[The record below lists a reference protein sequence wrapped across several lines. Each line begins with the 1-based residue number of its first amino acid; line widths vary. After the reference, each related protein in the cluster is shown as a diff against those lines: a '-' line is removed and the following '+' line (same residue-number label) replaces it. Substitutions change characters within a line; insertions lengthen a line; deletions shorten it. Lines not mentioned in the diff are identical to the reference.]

1 MDETELV
8 EVLQSYKDAIGLL
21 EEKFNAF
28 SEEIGHVREELQTR
42 IESLEDTVINGI
54 INPAHEAA
62 EKAAY
67 DRDLE
72 DFKGRYSEKIGPYLD
87 KIKAVEGDDF
97 DIYKTAFDGYKT
109 YKDENGENALEEAG
123 YIDELL
129 SGIASQ
135 LDKVKELINAE
146 NVEVSQDE
154 AGNTEL
160 KADGE
165 TVAEGEP
172 AEEAAEEPTEEPL
185 GEPAELSED
194 EMKKLEEE
202 MKAEGL
208 V

>member
-1 MDETELV
+1 MVT
-8 EVLQSYKDAIGLL
+8 
-21 EEKFNAF
+21 
-28 SEEIGHVREELQTR
+28 
-42 IESLEDTVINGI
+42 EDTVINGI

-72 DFKGRYSEKIGPYLD
+72 DFKGRYSEKIDPYLD

-97 DIYKTAFDGYKT
+97 DIYKTAFDGYKE
-109 YKDENGENALEEAG
+109 YKDANGEKALDEVG
-123 YIDELL
+123 YVDELL

-146 NVEVSQDE
+146 NVEVKQDE
-154 AGNTEL
+154 DGNTEIV
-160 KADGE
+160 ADGE
-165 TVAEGEP
+165 TVAEGEKTETP
-172 AEEAAEEPTEEPL
+172 EDTTEEPL
-185 GEPAELSED
+185 GEPAELSDD

>member
-28 SEEIGHVREELQTR
+28 SEEIGHVREELQAR

-72 DFKGRYSEKIGPYLD
+72 DFKGRYSEKIDPYLD

-97 DIYKTAFDGYKT
+97 DIYKTAFDGYKE
-109 YKDENGENALEEAG
+109 YKDANGDKALDEVG
-123 YIDELL
+123 YVDELL

-146 NVEVSQDE
+146 NVEVKQDE
-154 AGNTEL
+154 DGNTEL

-165 TVAEGEP
+165 TVAE
-172 AEEAAEEPTEEPL
+172 EEKTETPEDTTEEPL
-185 GEPAELSED
+185 GEPAELSDD

>member
-1 MDETELV
+1 MDENELV

-28 SEEIGHVREELQTR
+28 SEEIGHVREELQAR

-54 INPAHEAA
+54 IKPAHEAA

-72 DFKGRYSEKIGPYLD
+72 DFKGRYSEKINPYLD

-97 DIYKTAFDGYKT
+97 DIFKTAFDGYKE
-109 YKDENGENALEEAG
+109 YKDANGDKALDEVG
-123 YIDELL
+123 YVDELL
-129 SGIASQ
+129 AGIASQ

-146 NVEVSQDE
+146 NVEVKQDE
-154 AGNTEL
+154 DGNTEL

-165 TVAEGEP
+165 TVAEETVEEKTEEI
-172 AEEAAEEPTEEPL
+172 AEEEPL

>member
-28 SEEIGHVREELQTR
+28 SEEIGHVREELQAR

-72 DFKGRYSEKIGPYLD
+72 DFKGRYSEKIDPYLD

-97 DIYKTAFDGYKT
+97 DIYKTAFDGYKE
-109 YKDENGENALEEAG
+109 YKDANGDKALDEVG
-123 YIDELL
+123 YVDELL

-146 NVEVSQDE
+146 NVEVKQDE
-154 AGNTEL
+154 DGNTEL

-165 TVAEGEP
+165 TVAE
-172 AEEAAEEPTEEPL
+172 EEKTETPEDTTEEPL

>member
-1 MDETELV
+1 MDENELV

-54 INPAHEAA
+54 IKPAHEAA

-72 DFKGRYSEKIGPYLD
+72 DFKGRYSEKINPYLD

-97 DIYKTAFDGYKT
+97 DIFKTAFDGYKE
-109 YKDENGENALEEAG
+109 YKDANGDKALDEVG
-123 YIDELL
+123 YVDELL
-129 SGIASQ
+129 AGIASQ

-146 NVEVSQDE
+146 NVEVKQDE
-154 AGNTEL
+154 DGNTEL

-165 TVAEGEP
+165 TVAEETVEEKTEEI
-172 AEEAAEEPTEEPL
+172 AEEEPL

>member
-1 MDETELV
+1 MDENELV

-28 SEEIGHVREELQTR
+28 SEEIGHVREELQAR

-72 DFKGRYSEKIGPYLD
+72 DFKGRYSEKINPYLD

-97 DIYKTAFDGYKT
+97 DIFKTAFDGYKE
-109 YKDENGENALEEAG
+109 YKDANGDKALDEVE
-123 YIDELL
+123 YVDELL
-129 SGIASQ
+129 AGIASQ

-146 NVEVSQDE
+146 NVEVKQDE
-154 AGNTEL
+154 DGNTEL

-165 TVAEGEP
+165 TVAEGEKTKTP
-172 AEEAAEEPTEEPL
+172 EDTTEEPL

-194 EMKKLEEE
+194 EMKKLEDE

>member
-28 SEEIGHVREELQTR
+28 SEEIGHVREELQAR

-72 DFKGRYSEKIGPYLD
+72 DFKGRYSEKIDPYLD

-97 DIYKTAFDGYKT
+97 DIYKTAFDGYKE
-109 YKDENGENALEEAG
+109 YKDANGDKALDEVG
-123 YIDELL
+123 YVDELL

-146 NVEVSQDE
+146 EVEVKQDE
-154 AGNTEL
+154 NGNTEI

-165 TVAEGEP
+165 TVAEGEKTETP
-172 AEEAAEEPTEEPL
+172 EDTTEEPL

>member
-1 MDETELV
+1 MDENELI

-28 SEEIGHVREELQTR
+28 SEEIGHVREELQSR

-72 DFKGRYSEKIGPYLD
+72 EFKGRYSEKIDPYLD

-97 DIYKTAFDGYKT
+97 DIYKTAFDGYKD
-109 YKDENGENALEEAG
+109 YKDKNGENALEEDG
-123 YIDELL
+123 YIDEMLA
-129 SGIASQ
+129 GITEQ
-135 LDKVKELINAE
+135 LAKVKELINADE
-146 NVEVSQDE
+146 VKAEVDEKGNVEI
-154 AGNTEL
+154 

-165 TVAEGEP
+165 TVAEEVVEK
-172 AEEAAEEPTEEPL
+172 ATEDTTEEPL
-185 GEPAELSED
+185 GEPAELSDED
-194 EMKKLEEE
+194 MKKLEEE

>member
-1 MDETELV
+1 MDENELV

-28 SEEIGHVREELQTR
+28 SEEIGHVREELQAR

-72 DFKGRYSEKIGPYLD
+72 DFKGRYSEKIDPYLD

-97 DIYKTAFDGYKT
+97 DIFKTAFDGYRE
-109 YKDENGENALEEAG
+109 YKDANGDKALDEVG
-123 YIDELL
+123 YVDELL

-146 NVEVSQDE
+146 NVEVKQDKD
-154 AGNTEL
+154 GNTEL

-165 TVAEGEP
+165 TVAEGEKTETP
-172 AEEAAEEPTEEPL
+172 EDTTEEPL

>member
-28 SEEIGHVREELQTR
+28 SEEIGHVREELQAR

-72 DFKGRYSEKIGPYLD
+72 DFKGRYSEKIDPYLD

-97 DIYKTAFDGYKT
+97 DIFKTAFDGYKE
-109 YKDENGENALEEAG
+109 YKDANGDKALDEVG
-123 YIDELL
+123 YVDELL

-146 NVEVSQDE
+146 NVEVKQDE
-154 AGNTEL
+154 DGNTEL

-165 TVAEGEP
+165 TVAE
-172 AEEAAEEPTEEPL
+172 EEKTETPEDTTEEPL

>member
-1 MDETELV
+1 MDENELV

-62 EKAAY
+62 EQAAY

-72 DFKGRYSEKIGPYLD
+72 DFKGRYSEKVDPYLD

-97 DIYKTAFDGYKT
+97 DIYKTAFDGYKE
-109 YKDENGENALEEAG
+109 YKDANGDKALDEAG

-129 SGIASQ
+129 AGIASQ

-146 NVEVSQDE
+146 EVEVKQDE
-154 AGNTEL
+154 NGNTEI

-165 TVAEGEP
+165 TVAEGEKTETP
-172 AEEAAEEPTEEPL
+172 EDTTEEPL

>member
-1 MDETELV
+1 MDENELV

-28 SEEIGHVREELQTR
+28 SEEIGHVREELQAR

-72 DFKGRYSEKIGPYLD
+72 DFKGRYSEKIDPYLD

-97 DIYKTAFDGYKT
+97 DIYKTAFDGYKE
-109 YKDENGENALEEAG
+109 YKDANGDKALDEVG
-123 YIDELL
+123 YVDELL

-146 NVEVSQDE
+146 NVEVKQDE
-154 AGNTEL
+154 DGNTEIV
-160 KADGE
+160 ADGE
-165 TVAEGEP
+165 TVAEGEKTETP
-172 AEEAAEEPTEEPL
+172 EDTTEEPL

>member
-1 MDETELV
+1 MDENELV

-28 SEEIGHVREELQTR
+28 SEEIGHVREELQAR

-72 DFKGRYSEKIGPYLD
+72 DFKGRYAEKIDPYLD

-97 DIYKTAFDGYKT
+97 DIYKTAFDGYKE
-109 YKDENGENALEEAG
+109 YKDANGEKALDEVG
-123 YIDELL
+123 YVDELL

-146 NVEVSQDE
+146 NVEVKQDKD
-154 AGNTEL
+154 GNTEL

-165 TVAEGEP
+165 TVAEGEKTETP
-172 AEEAAEEPTEEPL
+172 EDTTEEPL

>member
-54 INPAHEAA
+54 IEPAKAAA
-62 EKAAY
+62 EQSAY

-72 DFKGRYSEKIGPYLD
+72 AFKGRYSEKIDPYLE

-97 DIYKTAFDGYKT
+97 DIYKTAFDGYKA
-109 YKDENGENALEEAG
+109 YKDENQEKALEEEG
-123 YIDELL
+123 YIDQLL
-129 SGIASQ
+129 AGIAEQ

-146 NVEVSQDE
+146 NVDVAVDE
-154 AGNTEL
+154 KGNVEM

-165 TVAEGEP
+165 TVAKETVEK
-172 AEEAAEEPTEEPL
+172 TEDAVDEPL
-185 GEPAELSED
+185 GEPAELSDE

-208 V
+208 I

>member
-1 MDETELV
+1 MDENELV

-42 IESLEDTVINGI
+42 IDSLEDTVINGI

-72 DFKGRYSEKIGPYLD
+72 DFKGRYSEKIDPYLD

-97 DIYKTAFDGYKT
+97 DIYKTAFDGYKE
-109 YKDENGENALEEAG
+109 YKDANGDKALDEVG
-123 YIDELL
+123 YVDELL

-146 NVEVSQDE
+146 NVEVKQDE
-154 AGNTEL
+154 DGNTEIV
-160 KADGE
+160 ADGE
-165 TVAEGEP
+165 TVAEGEKTETP
-172 AEEAAEEPTEEPL
+172 EDTTEEPL

-194 EMKKLEEE
+194 EMKELEKE

>member
-28 SEEIGHVREELQTR
+28 SEEIGHVREELQAR

-72 DFKGRYSEKIGPYLD
+72 DFKGRYSEKIDPYLD

-97 DIYKTAFDGYKT
+97 DIYKTAFDGYKE
-109 YKDENGENALEEAG
+109 YKDANGDKALDEVG
-123 YIDELL
+123 YVDELL

-146 NVEVSQDE
+146 EVEVKQDE
-154 AGNTEL
+154 DGNTEL

-165 TVAEGEP
+165 TVAEGEKTETP
-172 AEEAAEEPTEEPL
+172 EDTTEEPL

>member
-28 SEEIGHVREELQTR
+28 SEEIGHVREELQAR

-72 DFKGRYSEKIGPYLD
+72 DFKGRYSEKIDPYLD

-97 DIYKTAFDGYKT
+97 DIYKTAFDGYKE
-109 YKDENGENALEEAG
+109 YKDANGDKALDEVG
-123 YIDELL
+123 YVDELL

-146 NVEVSQDE
+146 NVEVKQDKD
-154 AGNTEL
+154 GNTEL

-165 TVAEGEP
+165 TVAEGEKTETP
-172 AEEAAEEPTEEPL
+172 EDTTEEPL

>member
-28 SEEIGHVREELQTR
+28 SEEIGHVREELQAR

-72 DFKGRYSEKIGPYLD
+72 DFKGRYSEKIDPYLD

-97 DIYKTAFDGYKT
+97 DIFKTAFDGYKE
-109 YKDENGENALEEAG
+109 YKDANGDKALDEVG
-123 YIDELL
+123 YVDELL

-146 NVEVSQDE
+146 NVEVKQDE
-154 AGNTEL
+154 DGNTEL

-165 TVAEGEP
+165 TVAE
-172 AEEAAEEPTEEPL
+172 EEKTETPKDTTEEPL

>member
-1 MDETELV
+1 MDENELV

-54 INPAHEAA
+54 ITPAHEAA

-72 DFKGRYSEKIGPYLD
+72 DFKGRYSEKIDPYLD

-97 DIYKTAFDGYKT
+97 DIYKTAFDGYKE
-109 YKDENGENALEEAG
+109 YKDANGENALEEDG
-123 YIDELL
+123 YIDEMLA
-129 SGIASQ
+129 GITEQ
-135 LDKVKELINAE
+135 LAKVKELINADE
-146 NVEVSQDE
+146 VKAEVDEDGNVEI
-154 AGNTEL
+154 

-165 TVAEGEP
+165 TVV
-172 AEEAAEEPTEEPL
+172 EEVVEKATEDTTEEPL

-194 EMKKLEEE
+194 EMKKLEDE

>member
-1 MDETELV
+1 MDENELV

-28 SEEIGHVREELQTR
+28 SEEIGHVREELQAR

-72 DFKGRYSEKIGPYLD
+72 DFKGRYAEKIDPYLD

-97 DIYKTAFDGYKT
+97 DIYKTAFDGYKE
-109 YKDENGENALEEAG
+109 YKDANGDKALDEVG
-123 YIDELL
+123 YVDELL

-146 NVEVSQDE
+146 NVEVKQDKD
-154 AGNTEL
+154 GNTEL

-165 TVAEGEP
+165 TVAEGEKTETP
-172 AEEAAEEPTEEPL
+172 EDTTEEPL
-185 GEPAELSED
+185 GEPAELSDED
-194 EMKKLEEE
+194 MKKLEEE

>member
-28 SEEIGHVREELQTR
+28 SEEIGHVREELQAR

-72 DFKGRYSEKIGPYLD
+72 DFKGRYSEKIDPYLD

-109 YKDENGENALEEAG
+109 YKDENGEDALEEEG
-123 YIDELL
+123 YIDEMLA
-129 SGIASQ
+129 GITKQ
-135 LDKVKELINAE
+135 LEKVKELINADE
-146 NVEVSQDE
+146 VKAEVDEDGNVEI
-154 AGNTEL
+154 

-165 TVAEGEP
+165 TVAEEVV
-172 AEEAAEEPTEEPL
+172 EKSTEDTTEEPL
-185 GEPAELSED
+185 GEPAELSDE

>member
-28 SEEIGHVREELQTR
+28 SEEIGHVREELQAR
-42 IESLEDTVINGI
+42 IESLEDTVVNGI

-72 DFKGRYSEKIGPYLD
+72 DFKGRYSEKINPYLD

-97 DIYKTAFDGYKT
+97 DIFKTAFDGYKE
-109 YKDENGENALEEAG
+109 YKDANGDKALDEVG
-123 YIDELL
+123 YVDELL

-146 NVEVSQDE
+146 NVEVKQDE
-154 AGNTEL
+154 DGNTEL

-165 TVAEGEP
+165 TVAEGEKTETP
-172 AEEAAEEPTEEPL
+172 EDTTEEPL

>member
-1 MDETELV
+1 MDENELV

-28 SEEIGHVREELQTR
+28 SEEIGHVREELQAR

-72 DFKGRYSEKIGPYLD
+72 DFKGRYSEKIDPYLD

-97 DIYKTAFDGYKT
+97 DIFKTAFDGYRE
-109 YKDENGENALEEAG
+109 YKDANGDKALDEVG
-123 YIDELL
+123 YVDELL

-146 NVEVSQDE
+146 NVEVKQDE
-154 AGNTEL
+154 DGNTEL

-165 TVAEGEP
+165 TVAEGEKTETP
-172 AEEAAEEPTEEPL
+172 EDTTEEPL

>member
-1 MDETELV
+1 MDENELV

-28 SEEIGHVREELQTR
+28 SEEIGHVREELQAR

-72 DFKGRYSEKIGPYLD
+72 DFKGRYAEKIDPYLD

-97 DIYKTAFDGYKT
+97 DIYKTAFDGYKE
-109 YKDENGENALEEAG
+109 YKDANGDKALDEVG
-123 YIDELL
+123 YVDELL

-146 NVEVSQDE
+146 NVEVKQDE
-154 AGNTEL
+154 DGNTEIV
-160 KADGE
+160 ADGE
-165 TVAEGEP
+165 TVAEGEKTETP
-172 AEEAAEEPTEEPL
+172 EDTTEEPL

-194 EMKKLEEE
+194 EMKKLEDE

>member
-1 MDETELV
+1 MDENELV

-28 SEEIGHVREELQTR
+28 SEEIGHVREELQAR

-72 DFKGRYSEKIGPYLD
+72 DFKGRYSEKIDPYLD

-97 DIYKTAFDGYKT
+97 DIYKTAFDGYKE
-109 YKDENGENALEEAG
+109 YKDANGEKALDEDG
-123 YIDELL
+123 YIDEMLA
-129 SGIASQ
+129 GITEQ
-135 LDKVKELINAE
+135 LAKVKELINADE
-146 NVEVSQDE
+146 VKAEVDENGNVEI
-154 AGNTEL
+154 

-165 TVAEGEP
+165 TVSEKESV
-172 AEEAAEEPTEEPL
+172 EEKTEDTTEEPF

-208 V
+208 I

>member
-28 SEEIGHVREELQTR
+28 SEEIGHVREELQAR

-72 DFKGRYSEKIGPYLD
+72 DFKGRYSEKIDPYLD

-97 DIYKTAFDGYKT
+97 DIYKTAFDGYKE
-109 YKDENGENALEEAG
+109 YKDANGDKALDEVG
-123 YIDELL
+123 YVDELL

-146 NVEVSQDE
+146 NVEVKQDE
-154 AGNTEL
+154 DGNTEIV
-160 KADGE
+160 ADGE
-165 TVAEGEP
+165 TVAEGEKTETP
-172 AEEAAEEPTEEPL
+172 EDTTEEPL
-185 GEPAELSED
+185 GEPAELSDD

>member
-28 SEEIGHVREELQTR
+28 SEEIGHVREELQAR

-67 DRDLE
+67 DRDIE
-72 DFKGRYSEKIGPYLD
+72 DFKGRYSEKIDPYLD

-97 DIYKTAFDGYKT
+97 DIYKTAFDGYKE
-109 YKDENGENALEEAG
+109 YKDANGDKALDEVG
-123 YIDELL
+123 YVDELL

-146 NVEVSQDE
+146 EVEVKQDE
-154 AGNTEL
+154 NGNTEI

-165 TVAEGEP
+165 TVAEGEKTETP
-172 AEEAAEEPTEEPL
+172 EDTTEEPL

>member
-42 IESLEDTVINGI
+42 IDSLEDTVINGI

-72 DFKGRYSEKIGPYLD
+72 DFKGRYSEKIDPYLD

-97 DIYKTAFDGYKT
+97 DIYKTAFDGYKE
-109 YKDENGENALEEAG
+109 YKDANGEKALDEVG
-123 YIDELL
+123 YVDELL

-146 NVEVSQDE
+146 NVEVKQDE
-154 AGNTEL
+154 DGNTEL

-165 TVAEGEP
+165 TVAEGEKTETP
-172 AEEAAEEPTEEPL
+172 EDTTEEPL

>member
-21 EEKFNAF
+21 EEKFNAC
-28 SEEIGHVREELQTR
+28 SEEIGHVREELQAR

-72 DFKGRYSEKIGPYLD
+72 DFKGRYSEKIDPYLD

-97 DIYKTAFDGYKT
+97 DIFKTAFDGYKE
-109 YKDENGENALEEAG
+109 YKDANGDKALDEVG
-123 YIDELL
+123 YVDELL

-146 NVEVSQDE
+146 NVEVKQDE
-154 AGNTEL
+154 DGNTEL

-165 TVAEGEP
+165 TVAEGEKTETP
-172 AEEAAEEPTEEPL
+172 EDTTEEPL

>member
-1 MDETELV
+1 MDENELV

-28 SEEIGHVREELQTR
+28 SEEIGHVREELQAR

-72 DFKGRYSEKIGPYLD
+72 DFKGRYSEKIDPYLD

-97 DIYKTAFDGYKT
+97 DIYKTAFDGYKE
-109 YKDENGENALEEAG
+109 YKDANGDKALDEVG
-123 YIDELL
+123 YVDELL

-146 NVEVSQDE
+146 NVEVKQDE
-154 AGNTEL
+154 DGNTEIV
-160 KADGE
+160 ADGE
-165 TVAEGEP
+165 TVAEGEKTETP
-172 AEEAAEEPTEEPL
+172 EDTTEEPL

-194 EMKKLEEE
+194 EMKKLEDE

>member
-1 MDETELV
+1 MDENELV

-28 SEEIGHVREELQTR
+28 SEEISHVREELQTR

-62 EKAAY
+62 EQAAY

-72 DFKGRYSEKIGPYLD
+72 DFKGRYSEKVDPYLE

-97 DIYKTAFDGYKT
+97 DIYKTAFDGYKE
-109 YKDENGENALEEAG
+109 YKDANGDKALDEAG

-146 NVEVSQDE
+146 EVEVKQDE
-154 AGNTEL
+154 NGNTEI

-165 TVAEGEP
+165 TVAEETVEEKTEEI
-172 AEEAAEEPTEEPL
+172 AEEEPL

>member
-1 MDETELV
+1 MDENELV

-28 SEEIGHVREELQTR
+28 SEEIGHVREELQAR

-72 DFKGRYSEKIGPYLD
+72 DFKGRYSEKIDPYLD

-97 DIYKTAFDGYKT
+97 DIYKTAFDGYKE
-109 YKDENGENALEEAG
+109 YKDANGDKALDEVG

-146 NVEVSQDE
+146 NVEVKQDE
-154 AGNTEL
+154 DGNTEIV
-160 KADGE
+160 ADGE
-165 TVAEGEP
+165 TVAEGEKTETP
-172 AEEAAEEPTEEPL
+172 EDTTEEPL
-185 GEPAELSED
+185 GEPAELSDD

-202 MKAEGL
+202 MKVEGL

>member
-1 MDETELV
+1 MDENELV

-28 SEEIGHVREELQTR
+28 SEEISHVREELQTR
-42 IESLEDTVINGI
+42 IDSLEDTVINGI

-72 DFKGRYSEKIGPYLD
+72 DFKGRYAEKIDPYLD

-97 DIYKTAFDGYKT
+97 DIYKTAFDGYKE
-109 YKDENGENALEEAG
+109 YKDANGEKALDEVG

-135 LDKVKELINAE
+135 LDKVKELISAE
-146 NVEVSQDE
+146 NVEVKQD
-154 AGNTEL
+154 ADGNTEL

-165 TVAEGEP
+165 TVAEGEKTETP
-172 AEEAAEEPTEEPL
+172 EDTTEEPL

>member
-28 SEEIGHVREELQTR
+28 SEEIGHVREELQAR

-72 DFKGRYSEKIGPYLD
+72 DFKGRYSEKIDPYLD

-97 DIYKTAFDGYKT
+97 DIYKTAFDGYKE
-109 YKDENGENALEEAG
+109 YKDANGEKALDEDG
-123 YIDELL
+123 YIDEMLA
-129 SGIASQ
+129 GITEQ
-135 LDKVKELINAE
+135 LAKVKELINADE
-146 NVEVSQDE
+146 VKAEVDENGNVEI
-154 AGNTEL
+154 

-165 TVAEGEP
+165 TVSEKESV
-172 AEEAAEEPTEEPL
+172 EEKTEDTTDEPL

>member
-1 MDETELV
+1 MDENELV

-28 SEEIGHVREELQTR
+28 SEEIGHVREELQAR

-72 DFKGRYSEKIGPYLD
+72 DFKGRYSEKIDPYLD

-97 DIYKTAFDGYKT
+97 DIYKTAFDGYKE
-109 YKDENGENALEEAG
+109 YKDANGEKALDEVG
-123 YIDELL
+123 YVDELL

-146 NVEVSQDE
+146 NVEVKQDE
-154 AGNTEL
+154 DGNTEL

-165 TVAEGEP
+165 TVAEGEKTETP
-172 AEEAAEEPTEEPL
+172 EDTTEEPL
-185 GEPAELSED
+185 DEPAELSED

>member
-28 SEEIGHVREELQTR
+28 SEEIGHVREELQAR

-72 DFKGRYSEKIGPYLD
+72 DFKGRYSEKIDPYLD

-97 DIYKTAFDGYKT
+97 DIFKTAFDGYKE
-109 YKDENGENALEEAG
+109 YKDANGDKALDEVG
-123 YIDELL
+123 YVDELL

-146 NVEVSQDE
+146 NVEVKQDE
-154 AGNTEL
+154 DGNTEL

-165 TVAEGEP
+165 TVAE
-172 AEEAAEEPTEEPL
+172 EEKTETPEDTTEEPL
-185 GEPAELSED
+185 GEPAELSDD

>member
-8 EVLQSYKDAIGLL
+8 EVSQSYKDAIGLL

-28 SEEIGHVREELQTR
+28 SEEIGHVREELQAR

-72 DFKGRYSEKIGPYLD
+72 DFKGRYSEKIDPYLD

-97 DIYKTAFDGYKT
+97 DIYKTAFDGYKE
-109 YKDENGENALEEAG
+109 YKDANGDKALDEVG
-123 YIDELL
+123 YVDELL

-135 LDKVKELINAE
+135 LDKVKELINAD
-146 NVEVSQDE
+146 NVEVKQDE
-154 AGNTEL
+154 DGNTEL

-165 TVAEGEP
+165 TVAEGEKTETP
-172 AEEAAEEPTEEPL
+172 EDTTEEPL
-185 GEPAELSED
+185 GEPAELSDD

>member
-1 MDETELV
+1 MDENELV

-72 DFKGRYSEKIGPYLD
+72 EFKGRYSEKIDPYLD

-97 DIYKTAFDGYKT
+97 DIYKTAFDGYKE
-109 YKDENGENALEEAG
+109 YKDANGENALEEAG

-135 LDKVKELINAE
+135 LDKVKELISAE
-146 NVEVSQDE
+146 EVEVKQD
-154 AGNTEL
+154 ADGNTEI

-165 TVAEGEP
+165 TVAEESV
-172 AEEAAEEPTEEPL
+172 EEKTTEDTTEEPL

-194 EMKKLEEE
+194 EMKKLEDE